1 MGGFNTISIVPF
13 IAIPPSFGN
22 TQKTLLARNEIPKKS
37 KIIAPYY
44 TYYPSAHG
52 AILYDPWISFEIIA
66 APWRG
71 YFLGSWNT
79 LGSCLLQGSSL
90 SSQIFLCSD
99 LTFHNVGTNRK
110 NISRAHGPYHVRVAN
125 VARSGSVVSRHVP
138 QNCRPATCQIVA
150 LAQID
155 STSETTV
162 VIL

>member
-1 MGGFNTISIVPF
+1 MV
-13 IAIPPSFGN
+13 
-22 TQKTLLARNEIPKKS
+22 TLYNV
-37 KIIAPYY
+37 YHY
-44 TYYPSAHG
+44 TYCPSAHG

-110 NISRAHGPYHVRVAN
+110 NISGAHGPSHVRVAN

-155 STSETTV
+155 STSENTV